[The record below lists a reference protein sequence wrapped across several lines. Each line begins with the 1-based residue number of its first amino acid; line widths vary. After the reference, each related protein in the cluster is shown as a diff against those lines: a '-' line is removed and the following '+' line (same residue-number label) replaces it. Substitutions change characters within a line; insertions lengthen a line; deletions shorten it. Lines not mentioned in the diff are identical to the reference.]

1 VRKFSIGMLVLFA
14 MTTQAQNQEVQQT
27 IETFFKGFH
36 SRDSLAIQKVC
47 SDKMGLQSIA
57 ENAKG
62 SQLSTEA
69 AAKFYKSIASIPK
82 TMQFE
87 ERLLSHTIHIDG
99 NLAIDWSPYEF
110 YVNYKLSHSG
120 VNVFT
125 LYKENGQWKII
136 NIVDTRRREIK

>member
-1 VRKFSIGMLVLFA
+1 MLTALKFA
-14 MTTQAQNQEVQQT
+14 TQAQNQEVQQT
-27 IETFFKGFH
+27 IEIFFKGFH

-62 SQLSTEA
+62 SQFSTDTA
-69 AAKFYKSIASIPK
+69 SKFYKSIASIPN

-87 ERLLSHTIHIDG
+87 ERLLGHTIHIDG
-99 NLAIDWSPYEF
+99 AMAIDWMPYEF
-110 YVNYKLSHSG
+110 YVNGKKSHSG

-125 LYKENGQWKII
+125 LYKDNGQWKIVAI
-136 NIVDTRRREIK
+136 IDTRRK

>member
-1 VRKFSIGMLVLFA
+1 MRKIILGMLVLFG
-14 MTTQAQNQEVQQT
+14 MTTQAQNLEVQQT

-36 SRDSLAIQKVC
+36 SRDSIAIQKVC

-62 SQLSTEA
+62 SQFSTDTA
-69 AAKFYKSIASIPK
+69 SKFYKSIASIPA

-99 NLAIDWSPYEF
+99 TMAIDWTPYEF
-110 YVNYKLSHSG
+110 YVNGKKSHSG

-125 LYKENGQWKII
+125 LYKDNGQWKIVAI
-136 NIVDTRRREIK
+136 IDTRRK

>member
-1 VRKFSIGMLVLFA
+1 MTKLILGMLLLFG
-14 MTTQAQNQEVQQT
+14 MTTHAQNLEVQET
-27 IETFFKGFH
+27 IVTFFKGFH

-62 SQLSTEA
+62 SQFSTQT
-69 AAKFYKSIASIPK
+69 AAKFYQSIAAIPV

-87 ERLLSHTIHIDG
+87 ERLLGHTIHVDG
-99 NLAIDWSPYEF
+99 AMAIDWTPYEF
-110 YVNYKLSHSG
+110 YVNGKKSHSG

-125 LYKENGQWKII
+125 LYRDNGQWKIVAI
-136 NIVDTRRREIK
+136 IDTRRK

>member
-1 VRKFSIGMLVLFA
+1 MRKIILGMLVLFG
-14 MTTQAQNQEVQQT
+14 MTTQAQNLEVQQT

-36 SRDSLAIQKVC
+36 SRDSIAIQKVC

-62 SQLSTEA
+62 SQFSADTA
-69 AAKFYKSIASIPK
+69 SKFYKSIASIPA

-87 ERLLSHTIHIDG
+87 ERLLGHTIHIDG
-99 NLAIDWSPYEF
+99 AMAIDWTPYEF
-110 YVNYKLSHSG
+110 YVNGKKSHSG

-125 LYKENGQWKII
+125 LYKDNGQWKIVAI
-136 NIVDTRRREIK
+136 IDTRRK

>member
-1 VRKFSIGMLVLFA
+1 MRKCIIGMLVLFG

-27 IETFFKGFH
+27 IEFFFFFFH

-47 SDKMGLQSIA
+47 SDKIGLQSIA

-62 SQLSTEA
+62 SQFSTDTTS
-69 AAKFYKSIASIPK
+69 KSYKSIASIPN

-87 ERLLSHTIHIDG
+87 ELLLGHTIHIDG
-99 NLAIDWSPYEF
+99 AMAIDWTPYEF
-110 YVNYKLSHSG
+110 YVNGEKSHSG

-125 LYKENGQWKII
+125 LYKH
-136 NIVDTRRREIK
+136 

>member
-1 VRKFSIGMLVLFA
+1 MKKFILGVLVLFG
-14 MTTQAQNQEVQQT
+14 MTTQAQNLEVQQT

-57 ENAKG
+57 ESAKG
-62 SQLSTEA
+62 SQFTTDS
-69 AAKFYKSIASIPK
+69 AAKFYQSIASIPM

-87 ERLLSHTIHIDG
+87 ERLLGHTIHVDG
-99 NLAIDWSPYEF
+99 TMAIDWTPYEF
-110 YVNYKLSHSG
+110 YVNGKKSHSG

-125 LYKENGQWKII
+125 LYKDNGQWKIVAI
-136 NIVDTRRREIK
+136 IDTRRK

>member
-1 VRKFSIGMLVLFA
+1 MRKIILGMLVLSG
-14 MTTQAQNQEVQQT
+14 MTTQAQNLEVQQT

-57 ENAKG
+57 ESAKG
-62 SQLSTEA
+62 SQFTIDS
-69 AAKFYKSIASIPK
+69 AAKFYQSIASIPM

-87 ERLLSHTIHIDG
+87 ERLLGHTIHVDG
-99 NLAIDWSPYEF
+99 TMAIDWTPYEF
-110 YVNYKLSHSG
+110 YVNGKKSHSG

-125 LYKENGQWKII
+125 LYKDNGQWKIVAI
-136 NIVDTRRREIK
+136 IDTRRK

>member
-1 VRKFSIGMLVLFA
+1 MRKIILGMLVLFG

-36 SRDSLAIQKVC
+36 SRDSIAIQKVC

-57 ENAKG
+57 ENSKG
-62 SQLSTEA
+62 SQFSTDTA
-69 AAKFYKSIASIPK
+69 SKFYKSIASIPT

-87 ERLLSHTIHIDG
+87 ERLLDHTIHIDG
-99 NLAIDWSPYEF
+99 AMAIDWTPYEF
-110 YVNYKLSHSG
+110 YVNGKKSHSG

-125 LYKENGQWKII
+125 LYKDNGQWKIVAI
-136 NIVDTRRREIK
+136 IDTRRK

>member
-1 VRKFSIGMLVLFA
+1 MYSRNVGVVRNDYPSSKSRSAANHRI
-14 MTTQAQNQEVQQT
+14 
-27 IETFFKGFH
+27 FFKGFH

-62 SQLSTEA
+62 SQFSTDTA
-69 AAKFYKSIASIPK
+69 SKFYKSIASIPN

-87 ERLLSHTIHIDG
+87 ERLLGHTIHIDG
-99 NLAIDWSPYEF
+99 AMAIDWTPYEF
-110 YVNYKLSHSG
+110 YVNGKKSYSG

-125 LYKENGQWKII
+125 LYKH
-136 NIVDTRRREIK
+136 